1 MTQFPLEDLKVLDL
15 SRVLAGPFAGRM
27 LSDLG
32 AEVVKV
38 EPPDQDVTR
47 NWGRVYGGISG
58 YFHQQ
63 NAGKH
68 NISINFKH
76 ADGVQLLRDMV
87 KKADILIENFR
98 PGVMEKLGIGW
109 DVLKTDNPG
118 LIMLSISGFGQTGPE
133 SRRAAYAPI
142 IHAETGSVKRQAE
155 RSGGRHVEMCMSF
168 ADTNAGLHGL
178 VGLLAALHQKQR
190 TGQGQHIDIA
200 MVDAMLVTD
209 DQTYGYLEKS
219 RPATIASEVW
229 EAVDGLIILAGDFR
243 HLWRAVVDIH
253 GVQDPTPAE
262 AELEEKIQFR
272 RKAFEEF
279 LLSFPDRAALIEALD
294 QCNIAW
300 GSVYDSGD
308 FLHSSETIK
317 HRQSIVEIDN
327 REGGTRP
334 TYQSP
339 YRFSDAS
346 SGVRTGSALLGEN
359 NAAILNRWLALDQTE
374 VDNLLQQGVL
384 AEDQGN
390 AT

>member
-1 MTQFPLEDLKVLDL
+1 MSQFPLEDLKVLDL

-38 EPPDQDVTR
+38 EPPDRDVTR
-47 NWGRVYGGISG
+47 SWGRVHGGISG

-63 NAGKH
+63 NAGKQ

-76 ADGVQLLRDMV
+76 PEGVKLLRQLV

-98 PGVMEKLGIGW
+98 PGVMKKLGIDW
-109 DVLKTDNPG
+109 EVLKTDNPA

-133 SRRAAYAPI
+133 ARRAAYAPI

-155 RSGGRHVEMCMSF
+155 RSEGKPVEMCMSF

-178 VGLLAALHQKQR
+178 VGLLAAVHQRHR
-190 TGQGQHIDIA
+190 TGAGQHIDIA

-229 EAVDGLIILAGDFR
+229 EASGGLIMLAGDFR
-243 HLWRAVVDIH
+243 HLWRSVVHIH
-253 GVQDPTPAE
+253 KVEDPTPDDAD
-262 AELEEKIQFR
+262 LDVKIESR
-272 RKAFEEF
+272 RAAFEQF
-279 LLSFPDRAALIEALD
+279 LLSFPDRPSLTTALD

-300 GSVYDSGD
+300 GSVYDSGA
-308 FLHSSETIK
+308 FLHSSETLK
-317 HRQSIVEIDN
+317 HRQSVVDIDN

-334 TYQSP
+334 TFQSP
-339 YRFSDAS
+339 YRFSDAN
-346 SGVRTGSALLGEN
+346 SGVRQGCATLGEN
-359 NAAILNRWLALDQTE
+359 NAAILESWLALDQNE
-374 VDNLLQQGVL
+374 VEQLLKEGVL
-384 AEDQGN
+384 AVEPADPS
-390 AT
+390 